1 MAVSVNHVY
10 RTVLAFLNKEQRGFL
25 TPEQFNRFAKMAQEE
40 LVEETFYEY
49 NRAVSR
55 EAARGS
61 HDEYN
66 LVYKLREKLDVLV
79 NQAELSNN
87 NGTITLPDDWC
98 KVFNVSVGDGSTRET
113 DVERI
118 TRAELNYY
126 KGSQLA
132 APDADFPVF
141 YQEGTTIK
149 IWPQSNDIIA
159 TVTVDYLGDPQDPKW
174 AYTGGGSSAYTYD
187 ADNSVDFEVH
197 HTESPALIK
206 KILAYAGLVVK
217 DPTVI
222 QMAQSEQ
229 ASDFNKE
236 NA

>member
-1 MAVSVNHVY
+1 MAISINHVY

-40 LVEETFYEY
+40 LVEEAYYEY
-49 NRAVSR
+49 NRAVER
-55 EAARGS
+55 ENVRGS
-61 HDEYN
+61 HQEYN
-66 LVYKLREKLDVLV
+66 LVYKLREKLDYLV
-79 NQAELSNN
+79 NQAEISND
-87 NGTITLPDDWC
+87 NGTILLPEDMC
-98 KVFNVSVGDGSTRET
+98 KLMSVSVGNGSVRDTE
-113 DVERI
+113 VERI

-126 KGSQLA
+126 RGSQLA
-132 APDADFPVF
+132 EPDADFPVF
-141 YQEGTTIK
+141 YQENGTIK

-159 TVTVDYLGDPQDPKW
+159 TVTIDYLGDPADPYW
-174 AYTGGGSSAYTYD
+174 AYTGGGTSAYTYD
-187 ADNSVDFEVH
+187 ADNSVDFEIH

-217 DPTVI
+217 DPNVI
-222 QMAQSEQ
+222 QMAQAEQ